1 MRGQPGFG
9 DGLGADPVARFLLYA
24 DRRDDSGPERT
35 SAKRHPCQSGRWT
48 VTRTGLFTRHHE
60 NDEGVGDYRD
70 GDWDLAAHHFRRALM
85 SDPSMAEA
93 HFNLAFAFVQLRKHR
108 DATKEFESAIELAPC
123 NPQIAEATVLR
134 QYLGRSEGNRYDGL
148 P

>member
-1 MRGQPGFG
+1 MARALTLLPVFCFVPTVATTQDLSERAQSVIRASPA
-9 DGLGADPVARFLLYA
+9 DGPLHAPVY
-24 DRRDDSGPERT
+24 
-35 SAKRHPCQSGRWT
+35 
-48 VTRTGLFTRHHE
+48 FTRRHE
-60 NDEGVGDYRD
+60 NDEGVGRYRD

-93 HFNLAFAFVQLRKHR
+93 HFNLALAFVQLRKHR
-108 DATKEFESAIELAPC
+108 DATKEFESAIELAPS
-123 NPQIAEATVLR
+123 NPQIAEVTVLR